1 MASPKPYL
9 ALKKFFQNL
18 NIAPFAVSL
27 AIVAIISGIRGL
39 VDPSAFPL
47 HAVMHGLDYIWA
59 IIFACGGAAMFF
71 GMGFRKANV
80 EAAGCAL
87 FFGGTLVE
95 AVSFLFFLGFT
106 RTTSLVTV
114 LILMNFAI
122 ASLLR
127 FRHLY
132 KGDAQVWLGPRAN
145 KDD

>member
-1 MASPKPYL
+1 MASPRKL
-9 ALKKFFQNL
+9 SALKKFFDGL
-18 NIAPFAVSL
+18 NVAPFAVSL
-27 AIVAIISGIRGL
+27 AIVAVISGIRGL
-39 VDPSAFPL
+39 IDPNAFPL

-59 IIFACGGAAMFF
+59 VIFACGGAAMLC
-71 GMGFRKANV
+71 GMGFRKPNV

-132 KGDAQVWLGPRAN
+132 KGGSQVWLDSQEY